1 MGSDIIKFIGY
12 KNVIMK
18 NSAKI
23 FYWMPRIICIIAILF
38 ISLFALDAFSP
49 ELSFWQQIGGFL
61 MHLIPSFILL
71 AILVLAWKKE
81 FIGGILFMIIGLGLS
96 PIVFSHNYRMNHS
109 IFMSLG
115 IILTITIPFVIV
127 GVLFIISHFKR
138 KKSIDNQ

>member
-1 MGSDIIKFIGY
+1 
-12 KNVIMK
+12 MK

-23 FYWMPRIICIIAILF
+23 FYWTPRIICIIAILF

-49 ELSFWQQIGGFL
+49 ELSFWQQISGFL

-71 AILVLAWKKE
+71 AILILAWKKE

-109 IFMSLG
+109 IFYESWYYSNNYNSFCYSLR
-115 IILTITIPFVIV
+115 PF
-127 GVLFIISHFKR
+127 HY
-138 KKSIDNQ
+138 KSF

>member
-1 MGSDIIKFIGY
+1 
-12 KNVIMK
+12 MK
-18 NSAKI
+18 NSVKI
-23 FYWMPRIICIIAILF
+23 FYWTPRIICIIAILF
-38 ISLFALDAFSP
+38 ISLFALDAFSL
-49 ELSFWQQIGGFL
+49 ELSFWAQISGFL

-71 AILVLAWKKE
+71 AILILAWKKE

-138 KKSIDNQ
+138 KKTIDNQ